1 MIPFSYFDAISSCR
15 DQPIAIAYTAVETSS
30 SKTTLGL
37 TVEREVAGSIPGTG
51 PTLRVLK

>member
-15 DQPIAIAYTAVETSS
+15 DQPIAYTANETSS
-30 SKTTLGL
+30 SKTTLSL

>member
-37 TVEREVAGSIPGTG
+37 TVERQVAGSIPGTG